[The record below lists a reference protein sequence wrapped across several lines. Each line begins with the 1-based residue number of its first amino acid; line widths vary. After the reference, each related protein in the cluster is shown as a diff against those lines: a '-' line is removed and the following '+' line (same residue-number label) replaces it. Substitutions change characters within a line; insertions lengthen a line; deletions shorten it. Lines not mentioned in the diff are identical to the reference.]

1 MEPIKFIQPSQ
12 VYYWEKCPLR
22 AVFSIEYKDRPIFPR
37 HPDSEL
43 GSLIHLFIQKKDL
56 WNINSVESFEE
67 KWKSKVEEIDAAYLN
82 NKLQKIYFP
91 IKWNSKYF
99 AVKKNLLKKSLL
111 KENKSKKSESKI
123 YILKEEW
130 RDDGIDIGGHIDY
143 IVLNEKKEII
153 EIADTKTG
161 RIFEFAN
168 RRKVIKENYIKQLL
182 LYAHIIKSKQDFYPK
197 CCIVDI
203 EGNKYYLEI
212 NEDIIVKEIKKAIE
226 LKERINKSIEESD
239 FNSLANPIWDN
250 CFNCNYR
257 PLCDQYKTKFINNFD
272 NKRVDVFGE
281 VIEIKGV
288 SKYEIKLLINGKEI
302 FLKGIS
308 STEDITIG
316 EKVYIYNLYCPDGNS
331 AILYALKETIIKNE

>member
-1 MEPIKFIQPSQ
+1 MVIDTTDIATLGVKLIKSNGELDIPK
-12 VYYWEKCPLR
+12 VKRPLSYNWQDEDGLDIDLTTMR
-22 AVFSIEYKDRPIFPR
+22 INLQ
-37 HPDSEL
+37 SEL
-43 GSLIHLFIQKKDL
+43 GKEQEATF
-56 WNINSVESFEE
+56 
-67 KWKSKVEEIDAAYLN
+67 
-82 NKLQKIYFP
+82 NKQ
-91 IKWNSKYF
+91 
-99 AVKKNLLKKSLL
+99 
-111 KENKSKKSESKI
+111 
-123 YILKEEW
+123 
-130 RDDGIDIGGHIDY
+130 
-143 IVLNEKKEII
+143 KEI
-153 EIADTKTG
+153 EAKRT
-161 RIFEFAN
+161 E
-168 RRKVIKENYIKQLL
+168 
-182 LYAHIIKSKQDFYPK
+182 
-197 CCIVDI
+197 
-203 EGNKYYLEI
+203 
-212 NEDIIVKEIKKAIE
+212 EIKKAIE